1 MWAEIILSSIIL
13 SVASAI
19 QGVVGF
25 GLALFSVPLLV
36 LIGVPLLPAI
46 FLVMVVSCVS
56 ALLGVRRLRGD
67 LQPKLAVQASLAR
80 VLGVFPGYLAAL
92 LTAGSSPANMKAAMG
107 FAIGLGVMAQAR
119 KLFGRGP
126 NLPEGTEPNGKL
138 APYAFLSSGFLTG
151 WLGMGGPPLVFWL
164 LTGRQDARKTR
175 AFLYSV
181 YVLTIPFQL
190 ALMTYHCPSTMWR
203 ALPILLLALP
213 ASLTTTSY
221 FLKWG
226 DRLEVAKLQKL
237 SLGLLTLLSAKA
249 FLDWFAV

>member
-19 QGVVGF
+19 QSVVGF

-46 FLVMVVSCVS
+46 FLVMSVSCVS
-56 ALLGVRRLRGD
+56 ALLGVGRLRGD
-67 LQPKLAVQASLAR
+67 LQPKLAIQATMAR
-80 VLGVFPGYLAAL
+80 VVGILPGYLAAL
-92 LTAGSSPANMKAAMG
+92 YTANSSPANLKAAMG
-107 FAIGLGVMAQAR
+107 FAIGLGVIAQSR
-119 KLFGRGP
+119 KMFGNAP
-126 NLPEGTEPNGKL
+126 DMPQVQEPNMKM
-138 APYAFLSSGFLTG
+138 APYAFLSSGFLAG
-151 WLGMGGPPLVFWL
+151 WLGMGGPPVIFWL
-164 LTGRQDARKTR
+164 LSGRQDAKKTR
-175 AFLYSV
+175 AFLFSI

-190 ALMTYHCPSTMWR
+190 ALMAYHCPQTMWR
-203 ALPILLLALP
+203 ALPILLFALP
-213 ASLTTTSY
+213 ASLASTSY
-221 FLKWG
+221 FLRLG